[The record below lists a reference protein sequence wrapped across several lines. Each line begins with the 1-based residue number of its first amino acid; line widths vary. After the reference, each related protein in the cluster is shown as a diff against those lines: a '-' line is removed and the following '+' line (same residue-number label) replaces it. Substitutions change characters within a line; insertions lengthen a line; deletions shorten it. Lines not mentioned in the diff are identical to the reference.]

1 MFKNRTK
8 VIQHLIANPTL
19 YEWRFDIHTNSFEM
33 FVDGMQFIVKNNGD
47 VTLFEYDVVFVVK
60 DGKRYLLVRRDDESL
75 LKDLWI
81 KLYNTYVSTTS
92 DYYWEKSIMNCLKLK
107 IKYDENGC

>member
-1 MFKNRTK
+1 MMFKNRTK
-8 VIQHLIANPTL
+8 VIQHLIDNPTK

-33 FVDGMQFIVKNNGD
+33 FVDNTQFIVKNNGE
-47 VTLFEYDVVFVVK
+47 TALYEYDVVFVVK

-92 DYYWEKSIMNCLKLK
+92 DYYWEKVYNELFEAKDK
-107 IKYDENGC
+107 I

>member
-8 VIQHLIANPTL
+8 VIQHLIANATK
-19 YEWRFDIHTNSFEM
+19 YKWSFDIHTNSFEL
-33 FVDGMQFIVKNNGD
+33 FVDDTQFILKNYGDTALYEYYIVFFVKVRKG
-47 VTLFEYDVVFVVK
+47 
-60 DGKRYLLVRRDDESL
+60 YLMVRREDEPL

-92 DYYWEKSIMNCLKLK
+92 DYYWEIVCDELLDPKDKS
-107 IKYDENGC
+107 

>member
-1 MFKNRTK
+1 MMYKNRTK

-19 YEWRFDIHTNSFEM
+19 YKWSFDIYNNSFEM
-33 FVDGMQFIVKNNGD
+33 FVDDTQFILKNYGD

-60 DGKRYLLVRRDDESL
+60 DRKRYLLVRRDDESL

-92 DYYWEKSIMNCLKLK
+92 DYYWEKVYNELFEAKDK
-107 IKYDENGC
+107 I

>member
-1 MFKNRTK
+1 MMYKNRTK
-8 VIQHLIANPTL
+8 VIQHLIDNPTK

-33 FVDGMQFIVKNNGD
+33 FVDNTQFIVKNNGE
-47 VTLFEYDVVFVVK
+47 TALYEYDDVFVVK
-60 DGKRYLLVRRDDESL
+60 DRKRYLLVRRDDESL

-92 DYYWEKSIMNCLKLK
+92 DYYWEKVYNELFEAKDK
-107 IKYDENGC
+107 I